1 MVKTSWQIMVI
12 KTCGS
17 ETSKLIPTMCSLLKM
32 FRSEFLLFEI
42 SKSQRGNWLKSQLL
56 TSVEYPVIHIRVKN
70 RCIITD

>member
-1 MVKTSWQIMVI
+1 MVKTLWQIMVI

-32 FRSEFLLFEI
+32 FRCEFLPFEI
-42 SKSQRGNWLKSQLL
+42 SKSQRGNWLL